1 MVFKNPG
8 AALCAAWAPDGE
20 RFAVGIAFEIDRMKM
35 VVTPKD
41 GGGSCIKDRPMMMM
55 MMIHGDGDDDESDV
69 MTMVMLMG
77 WLI

>member
-55 MMIHGDGDDDESDV
+55 MIHGDCDDDESDV

>member
-20 RFAVGIAFEIDRMKM
+20 RFAVGIASEIDRMRM

-41 GGGSCIKDRPMMMM
+41 GGGSCIKDRPMMM

>member
-20 RFAVGIAFEIDRMKM
+20 RFAVGIAIEIDRMKM

-55 MMIHGDGDDDESDV
+55 MIHGDGDDDESDV

>member
-20 RFAVGIAFEIDRMKM
+20 RFAVGIAIEIDRMKM